1 MLDRTQSP
9 LIHEINRL
17 VLPPVQTFTLDS
29 GIPVYVV
36 NMGTQEVVKVEVIFN
51 GGRPYEQKHLASRAT
66 ASMLK
71 EGTKSFSSADIA
83 EKIDF
88 YGSSISTPF
97 NIDTSNIVL
106 YSLNKY
112 FDQVLPILAE
122 MLACPTFPQ
131 KELDTFIQVNQQNLQ
146 IDLTKNDT
154 LAYRTVTELIFG
166 KDHPYGYNSFPETYR
181 ELTREDL
188 LQHYTRCYT
197 TGNCQ
202 IVISGK
208 ITDDMLHSL
217 NRYLGSAISAGPLLT
232 AMPAAHPAPE
242 KKWRIQNEETVQM
255 ALRVGRQLFNR
266 HHPDYPAWYMLNTV
280 IGGYFGSRL
289 MENIREEKGYTYNIY
304 SILDTMVYDG
314 CFYIATE
321 VGNEFINQ
329 TLDEIYIELEN
340 LQQEPVEEEEF
351 EMVQNYV
358 LGGFLNML
366 DGPFNV
372 SEVVKTI
379 VTENLPLSYF
389 EELVNAVQQV
399 TAEDMLALSQ
409 KYLNPNDFW
418 EVVVGEVDKKGI
430 S

>member
-1 MLDRTQSP
+1 MLDRTQTP

-17 VLPPVQTFTLDS
+17 VLPPVQTFTLDN

-36 NMGTQEVVKVEVIFN
+36 NMGTQEVLKLEVIFN
-51 GGRPYEQKHLASRAT
+51 AGRPFEQTQLAARAT

-71 EGTKSFSSADIA
+71 EGTASFTSAAIA
-83 EKIDF
+83 EQIDF

-97 NIDTSNIVL
+97 NIDTTNILL

-112 FDQVLPILAE
+112 FDKVLPILAE
-122 MLACPTFPQ
+122 MLASPTFPQ

-154 LAYRTVTELIFG
+154 LAYRAVTELIFG
-166 KDHPYGYNSFPETYR
+166 KTHPYGYNSYPATYG
-181 ELTREDL
+181 ELKRDDL
-188 LQHYTRCYT
+188 IRHYEHCYT
-197 TGNCQ
+197 AGNCK

-208 ITDDMLHSL
+208 VTDSMLTSL
-217 NRYLGSAISAGPLLT
+217 NQYLGNAIRSGDLLT
-232 AMPAAHPAPE
+232 AQPVAQPSPDR
-242 KKWRIQNEETVQM
+242 KLRIKNDETVQM

-266 HHPDYPAWYMLNTV
+266 HHPDYAGWYILNTV

-304 SILDTMVYDG
+304 SMLDTMVHDG

-329 TLDEIYIELEN
+329 TLDEIYKEMEV
-340 LQQEPVEEEEF
+340 LQHEPVEEEEL
-351 EMVQNYV
+351 EMVRNYV

-372 SEVVKTI
+372 SEVVKTLI
-379 VTENLPLSYF
+379 TENLPLTYF
-389 EELVNAVQQV
+389 ETLVSDVQKV
-399 TAEDMLALSQ
+399 SAEDLLALSKQ
-409 KYLNPNDFW
+409 YLNPNDFW
-418 EVVVGEVDKKGI
+418 EVVAGEVDKM
-430 S
+430 

>member
-1 MLDRTQSP
+1 MLDRTQPP

-17 VLPPVQTFTLDS
+17 VLPPVQTFTLDN

-36 NMGTQEVVKVEVIFN
+36 NMGTQEVLKLEVIFN
-51 GGRPYEQKHLASRAT
+51 AGRPYEQTQLAARAT

-71 EGTKSFSSADIA
+71 EGTASFSSAVIA

-97 NIDTSNIVL
+97 NIDTTNVLL

-112 FDQVLPILAE
+112 FDKVLPVLAE
-122 MLACPTFPQ
+122 MLTSPTFPQ

-154 LAYRTVTELIFG
+154 LAYRAVTELMFG
-166 KDHPYGYNSFPETYR
+166 KTHPYGYNSYPATYG
-181 ELTREDL
+181 ELRRDDL
-188 LQHYTRCYT
+188 IRHYERCYT
-197 TGNCQ
+197 AGNCK

-208 ITDDMLHSL
+208 VTDEMLTSL
-217 NRYLGSAISAGPLLT
+217 NQYLGSAIRPGDLLT
-232 AMPAAHPAPE
+232 AQPVSQPSPNR
-242 KKWRIQNEETVQM
+242 KLRIKNDETVQM

-266 HHPDYPAWYMLNTV
+266 HHPDYAGWYMLNTV

-304 SILDTMVYDG
+304 SMLDTMVHDG

-329 TLDEIYIELEN
+329 TLDEIYKEMEV
-340 LQQEPVEEEEF
+340 LQH
-351 EMVQNYV
+351 EMVDEDEMEMVRNYV

-372 SEVVKTI
+372 SEVVKTL

-389 EELVNAVQQV
+389 ETLVNAVQQV
-399 TAEDMLALSQ
+399 TEEDLLKLAKQ
-409 KYLNPNDFW
+409 YLNPNDFW
-418 EVVVGEVDKKGI
+418 EVVAGEVDKM
-430 S
+430 

>member
-1 MLDRTQSP
+1 MLDRTQPP
-9 LIHEINRL
+9 LIYEINRL
-17 VLPPVQTFTLDS
+17 VLPPVQTLTLDN

-36 NMGTQEVVKVEVIFN
+36 NMGTQEVLKLEVIFN
-51 GGRPYEQKHLASRAT
+51 AGRPYEQKQLASRAT

-71 EGTKSFSSADIA
+71 EGTASFTSADIA

-97 NIDTSNIVL
+97 NIDTSNILL

-112 FDQVLPILAE
+112 FDKVLPILAE
-122 MLACPTFPQ
+122 MLASPTFPQ

-154 LAYRTVTELIFG
+154 LAYRAVTELIFG
-166 KDHPYGYNSFPETYR
+166 KTHPYGYNSYPATYG
-181 ELTREDL
+181 ELRREDL
-188 LQHYTRCYT
+188 IRHYEHCYT
-197 TGNCQ
+197 AGNCK

-208 ITDDMLHSL
+208 ITDE
-217 NRYLGSAISAGPLLT
+217 ILT
-232 AMPAAHPAPE
+232 ALNQHLGNAIRPGAALTAQPLAQPSPDR
-242 KKWRIQNEETVQM
+242 KLRIQNPDTIQM
-255 ALRVGRQLFNR
+255 ALRVGRDLFNR
-266 HHPDYPAWYMLNTV
+266 HHPDYPGWYMLNTI

-304 SILDTMVYDG
+304 SMLDTMMHDG

-329 TLDEIYIELEN
+329 TLDEIYKEMEMLQTEL
-340 LQQEPVEEEEF
+340 VDEEEM
-351 EMVQNYV
+351 EMVRNYV

-372 SEVVKTI
+372 SEVVKTL

-389 EELVNAVQQV
+389 EELVSDVQKV
-399 TAEDMLALSQ
+399 TEEDLLALSQ

-418 EVVVGEVDKKGI
+418 EVVAGEVDKM
-430 S
+430 